1 MSILL
6 ATFAIPMLAARNG
19 SAVRG
24 LRQAVVGFAA
34 WVAIYVG
41 LLSVMHWY

>member
-1 MSILL
+1 MSLVL
-6 ATFAIPMLAARNG
+6 GTFVFPMWAAKNP

-41 LLSVMHWY
+41 LLSVMTWY